1 MTHRPSFTRTR
12 RSLRLAALVA
22 SCVAIGGAQAAWEVN
37 DRNSQR
43 ILDQI
48 NDRIGNGNANEKLGQ
63 IYDSHQIGSSQT
75 AGSLEP
81 EPTGDERLNQAVIS
95 PVTINADQRC
105 PSMSASP
112 MAVKQRL
119 ICEEL
124 MKTEKAKYMYSLRM
138 YKLTETRKRRLED
151 LERERS
157 NLQSHDYGKLESNSN
172 QLLALMSLMQLD
184 RQQHAAYMAAY
195 DARIQYL
202 TVAQDTL
209 SEEALNGSKQTTG
222 GGVAGAITGGAVLAG
237 ALEALKT
244 QRNGN
249 WRTGEQ

>member
-1 MTHRPSFTRTR
+1 MTIRPHLSRTR

-22 SCVAIGGAQAAWEVN
+22 SCIAIGGAQAAWEVN
-37 DRNSQR
+37 DRNSQQ
-43 ILDQI
+43 ILREI
-48 NDRIGNGNANEKLGQ
+48 SGRVGSGNANEKLGQ
-63 IYDSHQIGSSQT
+63 IYDAHQIGSSQS

-95 PVTINADQRC
+95 PVIVTTDQRC
-105 PSMSASP
+105 PSMTASP

-124 MKTEKAKYMYSLRM
+124 IKTEKAKYMYSLRM
-138 YKLTETRKRRLED
+138 YKLTETRKRRLDD

-157 NLQSHDYGKLESNSN
+157 NLQSHEFGKLESNSN

-195 DARIQYL
+195 DARIHYL

-222 GGVAGAITGGAVLAG
+222 GGAAGAITGGAVLAG

-244 QRNGN
+244 QRNSN
-249 WRTGEQ
+249 WRTGDQ